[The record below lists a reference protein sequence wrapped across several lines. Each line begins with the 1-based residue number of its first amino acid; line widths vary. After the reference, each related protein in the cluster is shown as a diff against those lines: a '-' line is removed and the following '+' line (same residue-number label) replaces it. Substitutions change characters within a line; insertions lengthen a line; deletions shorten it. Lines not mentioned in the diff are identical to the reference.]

1 MMYQDRLAVAIKVNG
16 KVLREQGD
24 TVFIPFGSEYS
35 LLIKNMNSVRALV
48 SIEVDG
54 TDATENTR
62 LIVPANDS
70 IELERFIKSGNLEK
84 GQRFK
89 FIERTSKIEEG
100 PRGIKAEDGLIRV
113 EFEFEREP
121 AKISTYYYVDPNP
134 WKTKEVHHH
143 HYRDS
148 LLRDVRLGGISTGS
162 PTFGDN
168 YTISANAASSASF
181 SASAASSEVHD
192 GMATMSSTSAF
203 MNSVN
208 PDMQVRS
215 AKRGDKLTKSAVKSK
230 GLSQELN
237 DKGITVGGSVSDQK
251 FVTGSWFPTD
261 GVKHVLIMKI
271 LGAVGDKR
279 VTKAVDVKTKQE
291 CPTCGTK
298 NKFGTKF
305 CRECG
310 TGLEQV

>member
-54 TDATENTR
+54 TDATERTR

-121 AKISTYYYVDPNP
+121 AKISTYYYVDPYP

-148 LLRDVRLGGISTGS
+148 LLRDVKLGGISTGS
-162 PTFGDN
+162 PTFDN
-168 YTISANAASSASF
+168 SYTVSANATASITTRSRRSLSSERSSSEITPSASRRSRNTF
-181 SASAASSEVHD
+181 TGSFLRH
-192 GMATMSSTSAF
+192 SSTS
-203 MNSVN
+203 SL
-208 PDMQVRS
+208 VR
-215 AKRGDKLTKSAVKSK
+215 
-230 GLSQELN
+230 
-237 DKGITVGGSVSDQK
+237 
-251 FVTGSWFPTD
+251 
-261 GVKHVLIMKI
+261 
-271 LGAVGDKR
+271 
-279 VTKAVDVKTKQE
+279 
-291 CPTCGTK
+291 
-298 NKFGTKF
+298 
-305 CRECG
+305 
-310 TGLEQV
+310 